1 MKALRFAFTGKC
13 SVELQ
18 EFEVVPPQE
27 NEVLVRT
34 VLSMVSSGTE
44 GIVFSRA
51 FTAGNHWDQ
60 WVKYPF
66 IPGYSAAG
74 YVEAVGAGVTKVKP
88 GDRVITR
95 GAHASMNIV
104 SQEKCHKIPD
114 GISFENSLWFAFAKI
129 TAMGAHAVQYKL
141 GDYVAVIGAGLIGQ
155 FSARWAAANG
165 AAKVIVVDP
174 AKDKLKFFE
183 NTKGIVT
190 LDKAIGPEVYTA
202 LTELCN
208 GKLPDVV
215 VESTGN
221 AKVFQSA
228 LKAVGKF
235 GKLLLM
241 TDTGTPE
248 EQRLCGEMITRCLH
262 IVAAHD
268 PQETADWNESI
279 IAPLFFG
286 MCLDGRINVDNMIT
300 HRFVHDNP
308 AEIYR
313 VCLEERAKIMG
324 MTVNWEN

>member
-1 MKALRFAFTGKC
+1 MKRFAFTGKC
-13 SVELQ
+13 AVELQ
-18 EFEVVPPQE
+18 EFEIAAPGK

-34 VLSMVSSGTE
+34 VASMISSGTE

-51 FTAGNHWDQ
+51 FTEGNHWDQ

-74 YVEAVGAGVTKVKP
+74 YVEAVGEGVEKVKI
-88 GDRVITR
+88 GDRVVTR

-104 SQEKCHKIPD
+104 PAEKCHKLPD
-114 GISFENSLWFAFAKI
+114 AISFEDSLWFPFAKI
-129 TAMGAHAVQYKL
+129 AAMGAHAVQYRL
-141 GDYVAVIGAGLIGQ
+141 GDFVVVVGAGLIGQ
-155 FSARWAAANG
+155 FSARWAFADG

-174 AKDKLKFFE
+174 AVEKLRFFD

-190 LDKAIGPEVYTA
+190 IPRAIGPEVYE
-202 LTELCN
+202 ELSRLCA

-235 GKLLLM
+235 GRLLLM

-248 EQRLCGEMITRCLH
+248 EQRLCGEMVTRGLH

-268 PQETADWNESI
+268 PQDTPEWNEEI
-279 IAPLFFG
+279 IAPLFFN
-286 MCLDGRINVDNMIT
+286 MCMDGRIHVDGMVT
-300 HRFVHDNP
+300 HRFDYRNP
-308 AEIYR
+308 KEIYR
-313 VCLEERAKIMG
+313 TCIEERAKVMG
-324 MTVNWEN
+324 MIVDWSK